1 MERLLQYKQNDLI
14 KLEFEYFINKQ
25 RITES
30 IYAEFISLNT
40 HHYNKNYFI
49 SITVKQIVD
58 IEDYLNHGSNH
69 KLIERT
75 ILKHQLSSYYGV
87 ATFARPYKN

>member
-49 SITVKQIVD
+49 SIT
-58 IEDYLNHGSNH
+58 
-69 KLIERT
+69 ERT